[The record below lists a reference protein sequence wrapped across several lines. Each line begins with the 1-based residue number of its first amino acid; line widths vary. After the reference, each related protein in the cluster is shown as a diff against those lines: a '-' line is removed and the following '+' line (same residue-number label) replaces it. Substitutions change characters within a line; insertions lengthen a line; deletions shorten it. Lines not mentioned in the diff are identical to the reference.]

1 MERIIVFTS
10 DSVKQSAQSIP
21 LKSCRRKK
29 DLEEMGKVS
38 SDCTQSLS
46 IRPTVKG
53 ERRFRENKEKNPDV
67 WKERKKTRAGE

>member
-1 MERIIVFTS
+1 MGAIFSDITSIFPYVF
-10 DSVKQSAQSIP
+10 
-21 LKSCRRKK
+21 RKK

-67 WKERKKTRAGE
+67 LKERKKTRAGE